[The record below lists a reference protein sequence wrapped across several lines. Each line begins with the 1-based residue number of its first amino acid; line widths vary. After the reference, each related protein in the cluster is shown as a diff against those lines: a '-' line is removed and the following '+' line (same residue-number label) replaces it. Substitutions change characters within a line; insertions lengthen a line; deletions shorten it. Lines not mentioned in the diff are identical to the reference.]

1 MEKESAKIKIR
12 PNTSLNDA
20 SRSLE
25 EKKMNLSCSDVI
37 RYFQDV
43 ISMRFGSS
51 ELSTFNFDISTKG
64 HLKISDL
71 KSGEVFVGSCHFKG
85 KQGQYNP
92 SEIKT
97 LLTVLANSI
106 KHREL
111 EERNEPKFRKVEAK
125 RSKMHPGGL
134 KDWVENEK
142 WVDVRRPKKDGGYEP
157 CGRNDTSKGSKPVCV
172 PSNKA
177 KSLDKKELENRKR
190 QKAKKEKEPNP
201 GKKPNT
207 TKYTEEAGGK
217 SNVSDNNNIRFI
229 GSMIPLS
236 ELKSIQPRFIK
247 ISGIEDEGGIGSD
260 NPFNPLEEMGYEERN
275 FGQEPSPEEKDQYK
289 PFFISM
295 YFPYYKSLITNILNP
310 MLEDSKYYNILEFQG
325 AFKQKEPEAIKLFL
339 NANEY
344 LSGTSKSRGGSAMAQ
359 IVCMNMALNAKK
371 FVDTGIDIF
380 NFDNKESSD
389 VEAAWELV
397 SSGNFFEHQLEE
409 END

>member
-1 MEKESAKIKIR
+1 MERESAKIKIR
-12 PNTSLNDA
+12 PNTSLGDA

-217 SNVSDNNNIRFI
+217 SNVSNNNNLRFV

-236 ELKSIQPRFIK
+236 DLRPVQPKFIK
-247 ISGIEDEGGIGSD
+247 VAIDEEEGEIPTTPISHLFDEDDSRIDSLSEEFLSMARNAFVNKLESMMGLTGPGDDRNSRMSIITLYNRFQSANMDEMDETSERRFNNIRMHVLDKIAQFATDNGNMNLFMVAHKLFGERK
-260 NPFNPLEEMGYEERN
+260 NPFSY
-275 FGQEPSPEEKDQYK
+275 
-289 PFFISM
+289 
-295 YFPYYKSLITNILNP
+295 
-310 MLEDSKYYNILEFQG
+310 
-325 AFKQKEPEAIKLFL
+325 
-339 NANEY
+339 
-344 LSGTSKSRGGSAMAQ
+344 
-359 IVCMNMALNAKK
+359 
-371 FVDTGIDIF
+371 
-380 NFDNKESSD
+380 SD
-389 VEAAWELV
+389 VKEAVKEV
-397 SSGNFFEHQLEE
+397 YDEVK
-409 END
+409 